1 MTGVGVS
8 SGVALGYAR
17 WMRRTVLLPVD
28 NIPIN
33 LSEIPYE
40 KSKFEDARQ
49 AALKQIQ
56 GLGTS
61 LLIKFPKEA
70 EIFEAHALILEDE
83 EFVTPIIQ
91 LIEQKCLPA
100 GAAIRST
107 AQTLKDTFMAMDNEY
122 FQARAQDIVD
132 IERRLLLNLQGTPP
146 VDLQLLAPGTIL
158 LAEELTPSETAG
170 LDTEKVIG
178 LVTRLGGKASHTAIL
193 AKALGIPA
201 IVGCNELDQIQDG
214 DPIIINGDTGVI
226 LVNPS
231 TFERQSALNAQR
243 LQMEREIR
251 FASESKLPAETPDR
265 YRLILA
271 ANLSHPG
278 MTAEA
283 IKAGSEEVGLFRT
296 EFLYLGRDS
305 SPSEREQFQVYK
317 TVVEGMAGR
326 PVIFRTMD
334 IGGDKQVPY
343 LGLAKEDNPFLGYR
357 ALRICLQEP
366 ELFIAQI
373 RAILRASSYGPVKI
387 MFPMVATLD
396 ELDEAKAMVKRVAKE
411 LTNEGIPSASAV
423 PLGIMIEIPSAA
435 LRAADFAAEV
445 DFFSIGTNDLIQY
458 TLAADRLNPKLSSL
472 YQACDPAVLRLIAGV
487 IEAGRRR
494 GIPVGV
500 CGEMAGQP
508 LGALLL
514 LGMGINELSMSIG
527 SLPEIK
533 SLIRR
538 TVYSDAA
545 KLVHAALQMRTA
557 QEVQMHVQEYLESH
571 LKEVCYADNCNQRL
585 SRA

>member
-8 SGVALGYAR
+8 KGVALGQAQ
-17 WMRRTVLLPVD
+17 WMRLTVLLPID
-28 NIPIN
+28 NTPIN
-33 LSEIPYE
+33 PSEISTE

-49 AALKQIQ
+49 AALKQIRA
-56 GLGTS
+56 LVTS
-61 LLIKFPKEA
+61 LRMKLPKEA
-70 EIFEAHALILEDE
+70 EIFQAHALILEDE
-83 EFVTPIIQ
+83 EFVTPVIQ
-91 LIEQKCLPA
+91 LIEQQCLPA
-100 GAAIRST
+100 GAAIYSIT
-107 AQTLKDTFMAMDNEY
+107 QTLKDTFLAMDNEY

-132 IERRLLLNLQGTPP
+132 IERRLILNLQGTPP
-146 VDLQLLAPGTIL
+146 VDLQLLEPGTIL

-170 LDTEKVIG
+170 LNTEKVIG
-178 LVTRLGGKASHTAIL
+178 LATRLGGKTSHTAIL

-201 IVGCNELDQIQDG
+201 VVGCSELEQIQDG
-214 DPIIINGDTGVI
+214 DQIIINGDTGEI

-231 TFERQSALNAQR
+231 SVERQSALNAQK
-243 LQMEREIR
+243 LQQEREIR
-251 FASESKLPAETPDR
+251 FAAEVKLPTETLDR
-265 YRLILA
+265 HQLTLA

-283 IKAGSEEVGLFRT
+283 IKAGAEEVGLFRT

-305 SPSEREQFQVYK
+305 APSEEEQFQVYK

-343 LGLAKEDNPFLGYR
+343 LGLAEEDNPFLGYR

-366 ELFIAQI
+366 ELFSAQI
-373 RAILRASSYGPVKI
+373 RAILRTSAFGPVKI

-396 ELDEAKAMVKRVAKE
+396 ELDKATAIVKCIGKE
-411 LTNEGIPSASAV
+411 LACEGIPSASAV

-435 LRAADFAAEV
+435 LRAAEFAAEV

-487 IEAGRRR
+487 IEAGRKR

-500 CGEMAGQP
+500 CGEMASQP

-538 TVYSDAA
+538 TVYSEAA
-545 KLVHAALQMRTA
+545 RLVQSALRMRTT
-557 QEVQMHVQEYLESH
+557 QEVQMHIQEYLNGH
-571 LKEVCYADNCNQRL
+571 
-585 SRA
+585 